1 MVILITGGPSADV
14 YTDASKPPITGLD
27 LLQQPVQQLQD
38 AEVAVYA
45 VGVHEGITDEK
56 KTFGEQLKL
65 IASEPKDDH
74 MIKVGD
80 YSNLADVASKIAKK
94 ACIGKSKGPD
104 DKRSSYLHG
113 CRPSRGGLGNHRFVI
128 FFTGPVLRLYVNDTV
143 H

>member
-45 VGVHEGITDEK
+45 VGVHEGITEEK

-94 ACIGKSKGPD
+94 ACIGKSRGPD
-104 DKRSSYLHG
+104 DKRSSYLPRLPTKQRWSWEPQICH
-113 CRPSRGGLGNHRFVI
+113 
-128 FFTGPVLRLYVNDTV
+128 FFYGTRTQALCK
-143 H
+143 